1 MEENGFKV
9 KFFEPL
15 IYFFFGVAVCDL
27 GAVPVKVYSQ
37 VIRTAE
43 MLVIKAF
50 EEIPIDPALEGKID
64 LGQTFTDPHHK
75 LAET

>member
-15 IYFFFGVAVCDL
+15 IYLFLGVAVRDL

-43 MLVIKAF
+43 MLVIETL
-50 EEIPIDPALEGKID
+50 EEIPVHPPLEGEAD
-64 LGQTFTDPHHK
+64 HGETFADPHHK